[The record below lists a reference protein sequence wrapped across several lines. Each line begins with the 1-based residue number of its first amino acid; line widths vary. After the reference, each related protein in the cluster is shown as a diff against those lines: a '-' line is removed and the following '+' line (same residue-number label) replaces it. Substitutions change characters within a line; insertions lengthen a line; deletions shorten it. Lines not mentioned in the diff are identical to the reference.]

1 MRFLLLAACLLLFCG
16 CPRSTLGERLFDITF
31 PPVDFD
37 IRAGQPSFR
46 TFVIAQPGVTTG
58 FNQALADRGLS
69 ADDVDIV
76 SGVRARIVSLSGEDF
91 REIERIELRVCP
103 ASATDC
109 TYIDLLFSIDDLG
122 GRRQQV
128 VNLNPGE
135 RNFRNLF
142 LQEEAVRVEIVVTPF
157 NVTTQNIDARLEWTL
172 GALGG
177 LE

>member
-1 MRFLLLAACLLLFCG
+1 MRYLFIACCALIFCG
-16 CPRSTLGERLFDITF
+16 CPRSSLGERLFDITY
-31 PPVDFD
+31 PPIEFV
-37 IRAGQPSFR
+37 IPAGQPSFR
-46 TFVIAQPGVTTG
+46 TYVIAQRGVTTG
-58 FNQALADRGLS
+58 FQEQLADSGFS
-69 ADDVDIV
+69 ADDVDVV
-76 SGVRARIVSLSGEDF
+76 SGVRARLVSLSGEDF

-103 ASATDC
+103 TSETDC

-142 LQEEAVRVEIVVTPF
+142 LEEDAVRVELVLTPF
-157 NVTTQNIDARLEWTL
+157 NVTTQNIDARLEWTI

-177 LE
+177 L

>member
-1 MRFLLLAACLLLFCG
+1 MRHLFFAFCALLFCG
-16 CPRSTLGERLFDITF
+16 CPRSSLGERLFDITF
-31 PPVDFD
+31 PPLEFV
-37 IRAGQPSFR
+37 IPAGQPSFR
-46 TFVIAQPGVTTG
+46 TYVIAQAGVATQ
-58 FNQALADRGLS
+58 FQEQLADRGFTP
-69 ADDVDIV
+69 DDVDIV

-91 REIERIELRVCP
+91 REIERIELRACP
-103 ASATDC
+103 TSETDC

-142 LQEEAVRVEIVVTPF
+142 LEEEAVRVELVLTPF
-157 NVTTQNIDARLEWTL
+157 NVTTQNIEARLEWTI

-177 LE
+177 L